1 MAADIT
7 KSIVH
12 LTEALFLDLGIEDFI
27 SDTALE
33 VTVPTI
39 ADAETDSVAVA
50 VTGVALGDS
59 VLAADPIE
67 ALPTDCLF
75 HGAYVSATDEVTFTF
90 SAKEGGSGVTGAAVD
105 FTLVV
110 ADRT

>member
-1 MAADIT
+1 MAADLT
-7 KSIVH
+7 KSIPH
-12 LTEALFLDLGIEDFI
+12 RLHDLVVTGAVEDFLF
-27 SDTALE
+27 DTALA

-50 VTGVALGDS
+50 WTGVDLGDS
-59 VLAADPIE
+59 VIAADPIE

-75 HGAYVSATDEVTFTF
+75 HGAYVSDADEVTFTF
-90 SAKEGGSGVTGAAVD
+90 SAKEGSSGVTGAAKD
-105 FTLVV
+105 FTVII